1 MYGKGA
7 KAPFLV
13 KYETV
18 MVKENQLETII
29 RVAKKS
35 LKERGFLLIDIKSD
49 SNYNFKV
56 YIDKKEGNITI
67 DDCVKVSRDIE
78 HSLEEIFE
86 DFSLEVSSPGLTS
99 PFKIKEQYVKN
110 VGEKL
115 DVILANGER
124 FEGVLDSIE
133 NDELLFKINNK
144 GRINKKKD

>member
-56 YIDKKEGNITI
+56 YIDKKEGKITI

-99 PFKIKEQYVKN
+99 PFKIKEQYIKN